1 MHLKRKIREKTRTH
15 LNAITGNIFVDTILQ
30 NRGVSSFDDMSY
42 DIHKLLP
49 PWDLVDIDLA
59 VHTIIRH
66 IKKGSHIVIVGDYDC
81 DGATSTTIAVEGL
94 QMCGAK
100 QVSFVVPDRR
110 IHGYG
115 LTPSIV
121 KDIEHLSPDLLVT
134 VDNGVSSFDGANA
147 VKEYLGDCEL
157 VVTDHHLASPDGL
170 PDAAAIVNPNR
181 NDCQFPSK
189 NIAGCGVIFY
199 VIMALRARMREQ
211 GLFNAM
217 NIPYPNLKRLM
228 DVLAVGTVADL
239 VTLDINNRNIVSIGI
254 GIINQLRSR
263 PGIAAL
269 AKVSGQD
276 PALMTATD
284 IAFKIAPRINA
295 AGRMA
300 DMTVGIRCLLSR
312 NFDEAMQYAKELDQL
327 NVDRK
332 NTQTKMMEEAD
343 AATNFTTDLDG
354 VTVYQEDWHEGV
366 IGILASQIKEK
377 VNRPVICFT
386 KTEPEEG
393 KSIIK
398 GSARSVPGI
407 HLKHILDEI
416 KVNHPHILKKFGG
429 HAMAAGL
436 SLEEEHYAMFSKLF
450 NQYISKHMTE
460 DIREGVYLV
469 DIAEVPASSLTLQN
483 AKTIEQMGPWGQ
495 NFELPTFAGTFN
507 IVEHKVVGA
516 KHLKMVLEKDHA
528 RIDAIAF
535 NCIDEE
541 TGEVPYA
548 GRVKVIFTLDINR
561 WQGRESLQMMV
572 SYIEPCN
579 IEISKTENLSKE
591 FVKKGAG
598 RQNRDMSEACKLFDP
613 NIKLSE

>member
-1 MHLKRKIREKTRTH
+1 MQLKRTIREKVRAH
-15 LNAITGNIFVDTILQ
+15 HNAITGNMLIDTILQ
-30 NRGVSSFDDMSY
+30 NRGVTSFDDMSY
-42 DIHKLLP
+42 DIRNILS
-49 PWDLVDIDLA
+49 PWDLVDIEPA
-59 VHTIIRH
+59 IETIIKH
-66 IKKGSHIVIVGDYDC
+66 IQKGSHILIVGDYDC

-94 QMCGAK
+94 QMCGATK
-100 QVSFVVPDRR
+100 VSFVVPDRR

-115 LTPSIV
+115 LTPTIV
-121 KDIEHLSPDLLVT
+121 KDIKHLNPDLLIT

-147 VKEYLGDCEL
+147 VKDYLDNCEL

-181 NDCQFPSK
+181 EDCPFPSK

-199 VIMALRARMREQ
+199 VIMALRARMRER
-211 GLFNAM
+211 GLFESMA
-217 NIPYPNLKRLM
+217 IPYPNLKRLM

-239 VTLDINNRNIVSIGI
+239 VTLDVNNRNIVSIGLN
-254 GIINQLRSR
+254 IINQLKAR

-276 PALMTATD
+276 QTLMTATD

-300 DMTVGIRCLLSR
+300 DMTVGIRCLLAK
-312 NFDEAMQYAKELDQL
+312 NFDEAMQFAQELDQL
-327 NVDRK
+327 NIDRK
-332 NTQTKMMEEAD
+332 NTQSKMMQEAD
-343 AATNFTTDLDG
+343 QATDVETDLDG

-393 KSIIK
+393 KEIIK

-407 HLKHILDEI
+407 HLKHVLDEI
-416 KVNHPHILKKFGG
+416 KVHHPHILKKFGG

-436 SLEEEHYAMFSKLF
+436 SLEEAHYDEFSELF
-450 NQYISKHMTE
+450 NQYISKHMTN

-469 DIAEVPASSLTLQN
+469 DIDEVPASSLTLDN
-483 AKTIEQMGPWGQ
+483 ARLIEQMGPWGQ
-495 NFELPTFAGTFN
+495 NFELPIFSGTFD
-507 IVEHKVVGA
+507 IVEHRVVGG

-535 NCIDEE
+535 NCIDEK
-541 TGEVPYA
+541 TGEVPYV
-548 GRVKVIFTLDINR
+548 GRVKVIFKLDINR
-561 WQGRESLQMMV
+561 YKGRESLQMMV
-572 SYIEPCN
+572 DYIEP
-579 IEISKTENLSKE
+579 IEINVSKTDNFSKE
-591 FVKKGAG
+591 FIKEGAG
-598 RQNRDMSEACKLFDP
+598 RQNRDMSEACKLFDTK
-613 NIKLSE
+613 IK